1 MGILPLLRNIDNDV
15 FVIDI
20 LNIENLKRIRPT
32 LYTIY
37 KHQSKGRNAHWI
49 SAWDNLRH
57 L

>member
-32 LYTIY
+32 LYTIHI
-37 KHQSKGRNAHWI
+37 KECKGRN
-49 SAWDNLRH
+49 
-57 L
+57 